1 VDGELGVEF
10 GSVIDNPAAKKR
22 CMPSLMPSSTAGPV
36 RPATTVE
43 VGLVITFEGVL
54 DTASAGDWDFSK
66 PRFTMRSH
74 LRFTVYVQGEQLTL
88 GKERKLTRTLQQLL
102 FVNSQL
108 RS

>member
-1 VDGELGVEF
+1 
-10 GSVIDNPAAKKR
+10 
-22 CMPSLMPSSTAGPV
+22 
-36 RPATTVE
+36 
-43 VGLVITFEGVL
+43 LVIAFEGVL

-102 FVNSQL
+102 LVNSQL